1 MTIELTQEGFRAA
14 PSFDERVFEAAKL
27 FGEGRNP
34 TNFSR
39 QNVLLEALTTSDFPK
54 LLGAAFEKEA
64 MGAQKAAVKEYELF
78 AFQKNLSDFRP
89 KKMVDLFGNEYF
101 EDVKEG
107 EEYKGGK
114 LAETDVE
121 IKTGKTG
128 KNFGL
133 TWELQLS
140 RDFSDLA
147 DFPKVLGNAAVNTEN
162 RKVYEVMVGKSGLSA
177 GFFGAVDT
185 KPLTSENLISAIE
198 TLSLKENHR
207 KELVDISTLVLVVG
221 PGLAMQ
227 ARRILNA
234 EKIVR
239 KVDDGAGSVTET
251 EETNP
256 FRGLV
261 QLQVS
266 REFVNLNGSTTKNT
280 SWALLPGKNTSNPA
294 VVKTGLI
301 GHENVD
307 IRVKRDQGERASGG
321 QVPVNEGSF
330 NDDTIW
336 FRGRHVVGAA
346 KGFVSAVYGSKG
358 A

>member
-1 MTIELTQEGFRAA
+1 MTIELAREGFRAA
-14 PSFDERVFEAAKL
+14 PTEDERIFEAAKL

-34 TNFSR
+34 ANFSR
-39 QNVLLEALTTSDFPK
+39 NNTLMEAFTTSDFPK

-64 MGAQKAAVKEYELF
+64 MGAQKNAVKEYDLF
-78 AFQKNLSDFRP
+78 AFEKNLSDFRK
-89 KKMVDLFGNEYF
+89 KKMVDLFGNEHF

-121 IKTGKTG
+121 IGTGKTG

-162 RKVYEVMVGKSGLSA
+162 RKIYEVLVGSTGLKT
-177 GFFGAVDT
+177 GFFGTVDT
-185 KPLTSENLISAIE
+185 KPLTSENLVAAIE
-198 TLSLKENHR
+198 GMSLKENHR
-207 KELVDISTLVLVVG
+207 KELVDISTIVLVVG
-221 PGLAMQ
+221 QGLAMR
-227 ARRILNA
+227 ARSILNA

-239 KVDDGAGSVTET
+239 KVDDGAGNVTET

-266 REFVNLNGSTTKNT
+266 REFVNMNGAGTKNT
-280 SWALLPGKNTSNPA
+280 SWALLPGKSTSNPA

-307 IRVKRDQGERASGG
+307 IRVQRDQGERPGG
-321 QVPVNEGSF
+321 GAVPVNEGSLK
-330 NDDTIW
+330 DDTIW
-336 FRGRHVVGAA
+336 FRGRHITGGA
-346 KGFVSAVYGSKG
+346 KGFTVAVYGSKG

>member
-1 MTIELTQEGFRAA
+1 MTIELAREGFRAA
-14 PSFDERVFEAAKL
+14 PTEDERIFEAAKL

-34 TNFSR
+34 ANFSR
-39 QNVLLEALTTSDFPK
+39 NNTLMEAFTTSDFPK

-78 AFQKNLSDFRP
+78 AFEKNLSDFRP

-107 EEYKGGK
+107 DEYKGGK

-162 RKVYEVMVGKSGLSA
+162 RKIYEVLVGSTGLKT
-177 GFFGAVDT
+177 GFFGTVDN
-185 KPLTSENLISAIE
+185 KPLTSENVVAAIE
-198 TLSLKENHR
+198 GMSLKENHR
-207 KELVDISTLVLVVG
+207 KELVDISSIVMVVG
-221 PGLAMQ
+221 PGLAMR
-227 ARRILNA
+227 ARQILNA

-239 KVDDGAGSVTET
+239 KVDDGAGNITET

-266 REFVNLNGSTTKNT
+266 REFVNLNGAGTKNT
-280 SWALLPGKNTSNPA
+280 SWALLPGKATSNPA

-307 IRVKRDQGERASGG
+307 IRVKRDQGERVGGG
-321 QVPVNEGSF
+321 QVPVNDGSF
-330 NDDTIW
+330 TDDTIW
-336 FRGRHVVGAA
+336 FRGRHVTGGA
-346 KGFVSAVYGSKG
+346 KGFTVAVYGSKG

>member
-162 RKVYEVMVGKSGLSA
+162 RKVYEVMVGKSGLST

-261 QLQVS
+261 QLQDRKS
-266 REFVNLNGSTTKNT
+266 TRLNS
-280 SWALLPGKNTSNPA
+280 SHW
-294 VVKTGLI
+294 
-301 GHENVD
+301 E
-307 IRVKRDQGERASGG
+307 
-321 QVPVNEGSF
+321 
-330 NDDTIW
+330 
-336 FRGRHVVGAA
+336 
-346 KGFVSAVYGSKG
+346 
-358 A
+358 